1 MRSTLLLPS
10 SLPDIALCTLSLV
23 SVTCLTLRATRAH
36 GRRALRSPGLL
47 VQIHVLQGIL
57 SSFTHLISV
66 SLSLA
71 RLLPLPYTN
80 PCRSHAPCH
89 CFNRDSCVLWSD
101 HTLCSFSLSP
111 RTSIARASYA
121 ALFSDASRQRTVV
134 CFAPKRSREEKR
146 SRREEKDSVCL
157 SVFLVKQSESKQAP
171 EPADMSRLSNS
182 GGKNGATESRG
193 RVREGE
199 KCGGKG
205 EKGRRSGSQV
215 TERDWHPAAEA
226 EIARLSRHQQD

>member
-71 RLLPLPYTN
+71 RLLPLPYPS

-101 HTLCSFSLSP
+101 HTLCFFSLSHLVHPSLAP
-111 RTSIARASYA
+111 RMPPYFRMPVVRER
-121 ALFSDASRQRTVV
+121 LCVLLQRE
-134 CFAPKRSREEKR
+134 AEKRKGVEEKR
-146 SRREEKDSVCL
+146 RTPSVCL
-157 SVFLVKQSESKQAP
+157 SF
-171 EPADMSRLSNS
+171 LSN
-182 GGKNGATESRG
+182 NQRANR
-193 RVREGE
+193 
-199 KCGGKG
+199 
-205 EKGRRSGSQV
+205 RRSRR
-215 TERDWHPAAEA
+215 T
-226 EIARLSRHQQD
+226 